1 MNVYY
6 YRGILKFSLGNL
18 SLIYAFVFFFLK
30 GAIEVNIIYLLIL
43 LVHDFNSIQ
52 WYAVWQFDSVVFL
65 KLQFV
70 LCTEPGGR
78 EA

>member
-1 MNVYY
+1 MRWYFFCETLDVW
-6 YRGILKFSLGNL
+6 F
-18 SLIYAFVFFFLK
+18 FFFLK

>member
-1 MNVYY
+1 M
-6 YRGILKFSLGNL
+6 F
-18 SLIYAFVFFFLK
+18 FFFFLK
-30 GAIEVNIIYLLIL
+30 GAIEVNFIYLLIL

-52 WYAVWQFDSVVFL
+52 WYAVWQFDSVVSL